1 MIEEIT
7 VSEKIMLLEDD
18 ENLGTSLK
26 KFIQDE
32 GYQVDLARN
41 LEEARTKK
49 IDDYDLMI
57 LDWMLP
63 DGQGVDYLKDVRAKT
78 NAIPVIMLT
87 ARTEL
92 IDKVIGLESGAND
105 YVTKPFEPREL
116 VARIRAQLR
125 LSNASGAEKE
135 SDGKVEV
142 AELMIDKNQR
152 EIFFGG
158 KAVEMTKMEFDFIT
172 LLAEHP
178 NRAFSRDEILNKVW
192 GYEHYPTTRTVDTHV
207 LQLRQKT
214 RDDLIETVRGV
225 GYRLRFNG

>member
-1 MIEEIT
+1 M
-7 VSEKIMLLEDD
+7 SEKIMLLEDD
-18 ENLGTSLK
+18 ENLGLSLR

-49 IDDYDLMI
+49 IEDYDLMI

-63 DGQGVDYLKDVRAKT
+63 DGQGVDYLKEVRSKT
-78 NAIPVIMLT
+78 HAVPIIMLT

-125 LSNASGAEKE
+125 LSSASGGEKE
-135 SDGKVEV
+135 SDGKVEIGD
-142 AELMIDKNQR
+142 LMIDKHQR
-152 EIFFGG
+152 EVFFGG
-158 KAVEMTKMEFDFIT
+158 KPVEMTKMEFDFLK

>member
-1 MIEEIT
+1 M
-7 VSEKIMLLEDD
+7 SEKIMLLEDD
-18 ENLGTSLK
+18 ENLGLSLR

-32 GYQVDLARN
+32 GYNVDLARN

-63 DGQGVDYLKDVRAKT
+63 DGQGVDYLKEVRAKT
-78 NAIPVIMLT
+78 NAVPVIMLT

-92 IDKVIGLESGAND
+92 IDKVIGLETGAND

-125 LSNASGAEKE
+125 LSSASGAEKE
-135 SDGKVEV
+135 SDGKIEV
-142 AELMIDKNQR
+142 GDLMIDVHQR
-152 EIFFGG
+152 EVFFGG
-158 KAVEMTKMEFDFIT
+158 NAVEMTKMEFDF
-172 LLAEHP
+172 LRLMAEHP
-178 NRAFSRDEILNKVW
+178 NRAFSRDEILNTVW

>member
-1 MIEEIT
+1 M
-7 VSEKIMLLEDD
+7 SEKIMLLEDD
-18 ENLGTSLK
+18 ENLGLSLR

-32 GYQVDLARN
+32 GYEVDLARN

-63 DGQGVDYLKDVRAKT
+63 DGQGVDYLKEVRSKT
-78 NAIPVIMLT
+78 NAVPIIMLT

-125 LSNASGAEKE
+125 LSSASGGEKE

-142 AELMIDKNQR
+142 GDLMIDKHQR

-158 KAVEMTKMEFDFIT
+158 KPVEMTKMEFDFIT

>member
-1 MIEEIT
+1 M
-7 VSEKIMLLEDD
+7 SEKIMLLEDD

-32 GYQVDLARN
+32 GYQVDLAKN

-63 DGQGVDYLKDVRAKT
+63 DGQGVDYLKEVRAKT

-125 LSNASGAEKE
+125 LSNASAGSEKE

-152 EIFFGG
+152 EVFFGG